1 MTPFVKIHAAS
12 PENIIVMLY
21 AWDASTWRVSAMTR
35 NSTGHLVC
43 YSEDFSTEQIATRV
57 LKHTSA
63 GVWETKLKEEME
75 KTKP

>member
-1 MTPFVKIHAAS
+1 MTSFVKIHASS

-21 AWDASTWRVSAMTR
+21 AWDASVWRVTAMTR

-43 YSEDFSTEQIATRV
+43 YSEDFSTEAIATRM

-63 GVWETKLKEEME
+63 EVWETKLKEEM
-75 KTKP
+75 KNIKP